1 MNINEILKWFKK
13 AVPNPTVETACVQ
26 IGCHYEEVAEMAE
39 CLNDKAVNEINETA
53 NLYKAKEPSHLMT
66 AEDAKLFN
74 LDVDRLELL
83 DSLCDQIVT
92 ATGVAH
98 MLGFDIAGALD
109 EVNRSNWSKFENGSP
124 VFDEN
129 GKIKKG
135 ESYFKPD
142 LTKFIGGD
150 NAK

>member
-13 AVPNPTVETACVQ
+13 AVPEPTIENACVQ
-26 IGCHYEEVAEMAE
+26 IGCHYEEFSEMAVALGDNQVADKVG
-39 CLNDKAVNEINETA
+39 LNACEYKCKDDYFLDYLKVVKCGQSDKI
-53 NLYKAKEPSHLMT
+53 
-66 AEDAKLFN
+66 
-74 LDVDRLELL
+74 ELL

-92 ATGVAH
+92 AVGVAH
-98 MLGFDIAGALD
+98 MLSMDIEGALD

-135 ESYFKPD
+135 AGYFKPD
-142 LTKFIGGD
+142 LTRFID
-150 NAK
+150 TSK

>member
-13 AVPNPTVETACVQ
+13 AVPEPTIENACIQ
-26 IGCHYEEVAEMAE
+26 IGCHYEEFSEMAVSIGNYGLADRVDSQASVFKA
-39 CLNDKAVNEINETA
+39 CYSGCVNSIGSYDDSDKE
-53 NLYKAKEPSHLMT
+53 
-66 AEDAKLFN
+66 
-74 LDVDRLELL
+74 ELL

-92 ATGVAH
+92 AIGVSH
-98 MLGFDIAGALD
+98 MLGMDIEGALD

-135 ESYFKPD
+135 ASYFKPD
-142 LTKFIGGD
+142 LTKFIGGE
-150 NAK
+150 K

>member
-13 AVPNPTVETACVQ
+13 AVPEPKIENACTQ
-26 IGCHYEEVAEMAE
+26 LGCHFEECGEMATVTGDMDIKSDCE
-39 CLNDKAVNEINETA
+39 SAA
-53 NLYKAKEPSHLMT
+53 YHYKTNNKNYLS
-66 AEDAKLFN
+66 
-74 LDVDRLELL
+74 DVELIAQDEESKIELL

-92 ATGVAH
+92 AVGVAH
-98 MLGFDIAGALD
+98 MLGMDIEGALD

-135 ESYFKPD
+135 ASYFKPD
-142 LTKFIGGD
+142 LTRFID
-150 NAK
+150 TSK

>member
-13 AVPNPTVETACVQ
+13 AVPEPTEKTQMVQ
-26 IGCHYEEVAEMAE
+26 IGCHFEEFSEMLVSIGFYKRSDTVRAVDEIANHFKAGKVA
-39 CLNDKAVNEINETA
+39 NFSGDIN
-53 NLYKAKEPSHLMT
+53 KI
-66 AEDAKLFN
+66 
-74 LDVDRLELL
+74 ELL

-92 ATGVAH
+92 AVGVAH
-98 MLGFDIAGALD
+98 MLGMDIEGALD

-135 ESYFKPD
+135 ASYFKPD
-142 LTKFIGGD
+142 LTRFID
-150 NAK
+150 TSK

>member
-13 AVPNPTVETACVQ
+13 AVPNPTEKTQIVQ
-26 IGCHYEEVAEMAE
+26 MGCHFEEFSEMLTSVGFAKY
-39 CLNDKAVNEINETA
+39 CDTVVNIDSIADSFKAGKVSNFSDDIDKI
-53 NLYKAKEPSHLMT
+53 
-66 AEDAKLFN
+66 
-74 LDVDRLELL
+74 ELL

-98 MLGFDIAGALD
+98 MLGFDIEGALD

-135 ESYFKPD
+135 ESYFKPN